1 MTLRANW
8 RPRKFLERLSRTY
21 GLLRSVQCHFLLVG
35 REDAG
40 GAHEERHVGARGGA
54 GPPAAASGEPLP
66 LGPPRVASAL
76 QGEVPHIWFTS
87 KGKSQWVSGTEEA
100 QQTRPSHAAWTP
112 RHSVTS
118 STGHQAWPAPKS
130 LERGCVWNEAIFSA
144 EDHILWAQL
153 CLMYKTASSC
163 VQRGWFCDLQ
173 MTHFGSGMRLEL
185 HTHTHTKCNHLLP
198 QGLFVL
204 LMAPPLAGKG

>member
-1 MTLRANW
+1 M
-8 RPRKFLERLSRTY
+8 
-21 GLLRSVQCHFLLVG
+21 
-35 REDAG
+35 
-40 GAHEERHVGARGGA
+40 
-54 GPPAAASGEPLP
+54 
-66 LGPPRVASAL
+66 ASAL

-87 KGKSQWVSGTEEA
+87 KGKSQWVSGMEEA

-144 EDHILWAQL
+144 EDHILWARL
-153 CLMYKTASSC
+153 CLIYKTASSC

-185 HTHTHTKCNHLLP
+185 HTHTHTPSVTTSSHRACLCFSWRLP
-198 QGLFVL
+198 WLGRDNCVL
-204 LMAPPLAGKG
+204 WNLEQLS